1 MDLDTG
7 ATVGHLLMENSR
19 TTKFLLGNGAR
30 VASVFTSNNYC
41 VSPLVQGGL
50 EIPYRVV
57 IYMSPTQ
64 LLKTNS

>member
-7 ATVGHLLMENSR
+7 ATVGHLPMENSR
-19 TTKFLLGNGAR
+19 TTKFLLGNDAR
-30 VASVFTSNNYC
+30 VASIFTSNNYC
-41 VSPLVQGGL
+41 VLPLVQGGL
-50 EIPYRVV
+50 VIPYRVV